1 MSKEKAIE
9 YIKRAMDCIDELPF
23 SYNVMLAFYELEI
36 TLKELKNLV

>member
-23 SYNVMLAFYELEI
+23 SDNGMLAFYDLE
-36 TLKELKNLV
+36 TSCNE